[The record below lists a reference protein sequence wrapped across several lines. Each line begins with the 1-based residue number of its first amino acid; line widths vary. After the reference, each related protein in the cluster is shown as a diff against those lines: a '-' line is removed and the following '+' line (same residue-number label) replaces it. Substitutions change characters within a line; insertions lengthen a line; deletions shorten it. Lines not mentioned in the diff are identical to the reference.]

1 MAVVVL
7 LLCRMLVLPRVA
19 AVPVV
24 VALALLRLLVPRWVV
39 GARESDA
46 GG

>member
-7 LLCRMLVLPRVA
+7 PLLRMLVPPRVA

-24 VALALLRLLVPRWVV
+24 VALALLRLLAPRWVV
-39 GARESDA
+39 GARGSDA